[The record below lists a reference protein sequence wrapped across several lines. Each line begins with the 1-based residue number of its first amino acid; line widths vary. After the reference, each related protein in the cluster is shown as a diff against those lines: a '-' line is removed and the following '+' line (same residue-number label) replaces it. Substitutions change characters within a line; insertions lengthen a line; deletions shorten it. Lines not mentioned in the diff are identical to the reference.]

1 MSLVRRYSQAGL
13 AVILLVA
20 AVSCETKRTEM
31 GPVRRSFG
39 FDGSMWGGQGGG
51 EKTDEKEI
59 KSTYANAGWNVDED
73 GNIKGA
79 KNKDLYT
86 EKSRSGKKS
95 FAKKEARLKKRD
107 LTREVYR
114 TPEYLERQKYD
125 ASKSAKEG
133 KLVSRDANFDQN
145 RTAETGQTAQ
155 ESGADSPGFLNALN
169 PFRNRTAQE
178 SGGTYRTAANREA
191 SRAQANIAVPVPGN
205 LPRDGDLRSAALT
218 MDDVKKMLNPEA
230 FD

>member
-1 MSLVRRYSQAGL
+1 MSLGRKHLQAGL
-13 AVILLVA
+13 AVILMVA
-20 AVSCETKRTEM
+20 GASCETKRTEM

-51 EKTDEKEI
+51 DKTDEKEI
-59 KSTYANAGWNVDED
+59 KSTYANAGWNVDKD

-95 FAKKEARLKKRD
+95 FGKKEARLKNRD

-133 KLVSRDANFDQN
+133 KLVSRDADFDQN
-145 RTAETGQTAQ
+145 RTAEAGQTAQ
-155 ESGADSPGFLNALN
+155 ETGADSPGFLNALN
-169 PFRNRTAQE
+169 PFRKRTAQE
-178 SGGTYRTAANREA
+178 TGNTYRTVANREGT
-191 SRAQANIAVPVPGN
+191 RGLANSAVPVPGN
-205 LPRDGDLRSAALT
+205 PPRDGDQHSAALT
-218 MDDVKKMLNPEA
+218 MDDVKKMLSPEA